1 MSQRLH
7 PLLRQVGLAVP
18 PGLDNAEV
26 STVSCDSR
34 RVGAGTLFV
43 GLPGTQVDGGQ
54 YWPEALQA
62 GAVLAV
68 IGPAAAAARP
78 PADGDAVV
86 VVADP
91 VARWAGLLA
100 AEFWQHPSQ
109 RLGLIG
115 VTGT

>member
-18 PGLDNAEV
+18 PGLDNADV
-26 STVSCDSR
+26 ATVSCDSR

-43 GLPGTQVDGGQ
+43 GLPGTRVDGGQ

-68 IGPAAAAARP
+68 IATNSSGFLTACTP
-78 PADGDAVV
+78 
-86 VVADP
+86 
-91 VARWAGLLA
+91 L
-100 AEFWQHPSQ
+100 FS
-109 RLGLIG
+109 
-115 VTGT
+115 